1 MSQLQ
6 QLILMKRMAWM
17 ADRKATRQ
25 STPEENERLKPFAIS
40 TMVYVATLNSFLYDL
55 YDAVAADLPNPQ
67 IELPMIARIR
77 RDASFAHNAL
87 FKLFD
92 KNINGFGYYYNAEME
107 RAVDAINRN
116 VLIPGR
122 AKLYNIV
129 LALLRIT
136 KDYNE
141 KCGRWKCPAI
151 CDLYKAERRLKA
163 LKLPYED
170 KSKIVELIIRNAVKI
185 NIPDD

>member
-1 MSQLQ
+1 MQLQ

-17 ADRKATRQ
+17 ANKKATRK
-25 STPEENERLKPFAIS
+25 STEEENRRLKPYAIS

-55 YDAVAADLPNPQ
+55 YDAVEADLPNPQ
-67 IELPMIARIR
+67 VELPMIARIR
-77 RDASFAHNAL
+77 SDATYAHNAL

-92 KNINGFGYYYNAEME
+92 KSIDRFGYYYNAEME
-107 RAVDAINRN
+107 RAVEAINKN
-116 VLIPGR
+116 VLIPGGS
-122 AKLYNIV
+122 KLYNIV

-151 CDLYKAERRLKA
+151 CDLYKAERRLKT

-170 KSKIVELIIRNAVKI
+170 KSQVVEMIIRNAVKI